1 MSRTRSSDV
10 QARHFEWPAGRQTG
24 KTRELRDA
32 DGQRQVGKT
41 ICLVVS
47 VVGLFLLLG
56 EGVSAKC
63 RE

>member
-1 MSRTRSSDV
+1 MCRRGTLNGL
-10 QARHFEWPAGRQTG
+10 QAG

-47 VVGLFLLLG
+47 VVGLSLLSG